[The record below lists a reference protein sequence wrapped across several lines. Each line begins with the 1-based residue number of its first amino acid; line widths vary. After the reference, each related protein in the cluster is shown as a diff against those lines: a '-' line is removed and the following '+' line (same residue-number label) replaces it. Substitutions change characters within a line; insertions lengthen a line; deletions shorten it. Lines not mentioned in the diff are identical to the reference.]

1 MSELRKDG
9 ALTKLRNNFNS
20 ILSADD
26 LIVGMK
32 TSARTMSQIKNEKSR
47 MEVAKRSKVLE
58 PEKEKIDSVELAK
71 EVRNDM
77 ENEGRELE

>member
-32 TSARTMSQIKNEKSR
+32 TAARTMNQIRNEKTR
-47 MEVAKRSKVLE
+47 MEVAKRSQVIE
-58 PEKEKIDSVELAK
+58 PEKEKIDSVKLAE
-71 EVRNDM
+71 EVKNDM
-77 ENEGRELE
+77 EKQGRELE

>member
-26 LIVGMK
+26 LIVGMISTGK
-32 TSARTMSQIKNEKSR
+32 CKISGFYSALTDGYAYN
-47 MEVAKRSKVLE
+47 LD
-58 PEKEKIDSVELAK
+58 EKE
-71 EVRNDM
+71 RNDLQDYF
-77 ENEGRELE
+77 NKKLDDINKELKELGYID

>member
-32 TSARTMSQIKNEKSR
+32 TYARTMSQIKNEKIR
-47 MEVAKRSKVLE
+47 MEVAKRSKVIE

>member
-9 ALTKLRNNFNS
+9 ALTKLRNNFNG

-32 TSARTMSQIKNEKSR
+32 TAARTMNQIRNEKTR
-47 MEVAKRSKVLE
+47 MEVAKRSKIIE
-58 PEKEKIDSVELAK
+58 PEKEKIDSVKLAE
-71 EVRNDM
+71 EVKNDM
-77 ENEGRELE
+77 ENQGRELE